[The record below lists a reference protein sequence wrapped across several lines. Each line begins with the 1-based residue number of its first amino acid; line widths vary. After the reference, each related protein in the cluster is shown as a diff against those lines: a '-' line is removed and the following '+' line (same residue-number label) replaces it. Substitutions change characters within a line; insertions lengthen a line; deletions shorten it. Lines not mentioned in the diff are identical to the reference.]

1 MRPIKWNKLA
11 KEDYYK
17 NIDYLLLQWSDKEA
31 QNFIND
37 VEKIIFILRIGIV
50 DFQETDY
57 PDVRRWVMSEQIT
70 LFYKIHE
77 NKSIELLRFWS
88 NNMDNKK
95 IGF

>member
-17 NIDYLLLQWSDKEA
+17 NIDYLLLQWSNKEA

-37 VEKIIFILRIGIV
+37 VEEIIFILRMGIV
-50 DFQETDY
+50 DFQATDY
-57 PDVRRWVMSEQIT
+57 PDIRRCVMSEQIT
-70 LFYKIHE
+70 LFYKIHKNE
-77 NKSIELLRFWS
+77 SIELLRFWS
-88 NNMDNKK
+88 NNMDIKK